1 MQAVCLSTV
10 IIKIA
15 ADHISIPCVNL
26 PLSSYRSS
34 SRGGLDFPV
43 SSFGLMVAVCKR
55 RLNSMGKILTPF
67 PLSDTASSLC
77 ELALP
82 LVKQL
87 RLTWNLLAIL
97 TAF

>member
-15 ADHISIPCVNL
+15 ADHINVPCVNL

-43 SSFGLMVAVCKR
+43 
-55 RLNSMGKILTPF
+55 
-67 PLSDTASSLC
+67 
-77 ELALP
+77 
-82 LVKQL
+82 
-87 RLTWNLLAIL
+87 
-97 TAF
+97 